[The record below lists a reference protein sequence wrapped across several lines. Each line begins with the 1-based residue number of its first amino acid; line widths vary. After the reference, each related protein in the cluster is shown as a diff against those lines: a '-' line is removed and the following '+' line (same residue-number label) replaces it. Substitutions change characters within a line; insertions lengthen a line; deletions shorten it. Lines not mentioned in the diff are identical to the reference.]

1 MIGRYTAM
9 IILKPI
15 KWIITTQFFG
25 FCISYVAYKHLWNH
39 WDCCCPSD
47 LRNNKNPPW
56 TPMSINA
63 RAWDLHQTMTSSSQ
77 MEPHKV
83 TMNGSGS
90 LQCTP
95 LEYWHTS
102 VHYTTWIASL
112 QSFEHIFN
120 WISIT
125 SAHHIHT
132 RISLFSSHS
141 PGPQTLPLVAMLKPF
156 LLIYVALEL
165 LARYLEKIKVKW
177 LGQQ

>member
-1 MIGRYTAM
+1 M

-102 VHYTTWIASL
+102 AHYTTWIASL
-112 QSFEHIFN
+112 QSFEHFFSIGFRLHRHI
-120 WISIT
+120 IST
-125 SAHHIHT
+125 PGSPCFHHT
-132 RISLFSSHS
+132 L
-141 PGPQTLPLVAMLKPF
+141 PGPRLSRWWRCWSLSCWYTS
-156 LLIYVALEL
+156 ALEL